1 MPKTEAFKD
10 HAAYLFLVT
19 ILASFIA
26 GYWSVIS
33 KLIHRWNSGDDSYC
47 FLIIPLFLYLCWE
60 KRHRFRFA
68 EFSWSIWG
76 IIPTTLAILLMILGE
91 RGSAETLIY
100 IGIWGCLVGIAVSLY
115 GARIRHLAFPL
126 LILFFI
132 VTLPPF
138 LNRLL
143 TFKLKMVAG
152 MLSADMLRM
161 VGVTVVQEG
170 NILDLGI
177 GQLEVADAC
186 SGLRYFMPMILMGL
200 LIGYFF
206 TKGLWRKVLLL
217 VLVVPLAILINAVRV
232 FAAGMFTVAGHPE
245 LAQNLFHDF
254 SGWLAFMLAS
264 LVLTAIAYLLMKTG
278 PSPIVSEMQ
287 DAGAQPEGLQRPA
300 ILFLTICI
308 LLLAG
313 GMIISHTS
321 TTAHMPPR
329 RNFIDFPLRIGAWE
343 GTRMYL
349 SDDILGA
356 LWADDYIYA
365 TYRSAA
371 SSDTISIL
379 IPFYAYQGTR
389 HTSHA
394 PQSCLLGGGWTLL
407 SSADVEVE
415 VVSNKH
421 IPVRVM
427 TLTKEDQHLLSSY
440 FFLQR
445 GRVITSPWMNK
456 FYLLRDSLIRN
467 RTDGALVR
475 VELHMAGSQYLKKA
489 QEELTA
495 FIVRLWQILPDYVP
509 E

>member
-1 MPKTEAFKD
+1 MSKTDSFKD
-10 HAAYLFLVT
+10 HIKYVFLT
-19 ILASFIA
+19 IILAIFIA
-26 GYWSVIS
+26 GYWTSIS
-33 KLIHRWNSGDDSYC
+33 KLIHRWNSGDDNYC

-60 KRHRFRFA
+60 KRQHFRFA

-100 IGIWGCLVGIAVSLY
+100 IGFWGFLTGMAAILY
-115 GARIRHLAFPL
+115 GARIRHLAFPF

-132 VTLPPF
+132 VPLPPF

-143 TFKLKMVAG
+143 TFKLKMVAS
-152 MLSADMLRM
+152 MLSADMLRIA
-161 VGVTVVQEG
+161 GVTVVQEG
-170 NILDLGI
+170 NILDLGL

-206 TKGLWRKVLLL
+206 TKGLWRKSLLL
-217 VLVVPLAILINAVRV
+217 VLVVPLAILINALRV
-232 FAAGMFTVAGHPE
+232 FAAGMFTVTGHPE
-245 LAQNLFHDF
+245 LAQNLFHDI
-254 SGWLAFMLAS
+254 SGWLAFMVAGLF
-264 LVLTAIAYLLMKTG
+264 LTAMAYLLTKIG
-278 PSPIVSEMQ
+278 PSPIVSDMQ
-287 DAGAQPEGLQRPA
+287 DNGAQTMGLQRPA
-300 ILFLTICI
+300 VLSMTICAI
-308 LLLAG
+308 LLAG
-313 GMIISHTS
+313 GMAISHAS
-321 TTAHMPPR
+321 TTAHIPSR
-329 RNFIDFPLRIGAWE
+329 RSFIDFPMHIGEWE
-343 GTRMYL
+343 GTRTYL
-349 SDDILGA
+349 SEDILAA

-379 IPFYAYQGTR
+379 IPFYTYQGTQ
-389 HTSHA
+389 HTAHA

-407 SSADVEVE
+407 SSADVAMAVT
-415 VVSNKH
+415 SNKQ

-427 TLTKEDQHLLSSY
+427 TLTKDNQHLLSSY

-445 GRVITSPWMNK
+445 GRVITSPWMHK

-475 VELHMAGSQYLKKA
+475 VELHMADSQSRDQA
-489 QEELTA
+489 QAELSA

>member
-1 MPKTEAFKD
+1 MPKTDSFKERVMNVFP
-10 HAAYLFLVT
+10 LI

-26 GYWSVIS
+26 GYWTSIS
-33 KLIHRWNSGDDSYC
+33 KLIHRWNSGDDNYC

-60 KRHRFRFA
+60 KRRHFRFA

-76 IIPTTLAILLMILGE
+76 LIPTTLAILMMILGE

-100 IGIWGCLVGIAVSLY
+100 IGFWGFLSGMATILY
-115 GARIRHLAFPL
+115 GGRIRHLAFPF

-132 VTLPPF
+132 VPLPPF

-143 TFKLKMVAG
+143 TFKLKMVAS
-152 MLSADMLRM
+152 MFSADMLRM

-206 TKGLWRKVLLL
+206 TKGLWKKVLLL
-217 VLVVPLAILINAVRV
+217 VLVVPLSILINAVRV
-232 FAAGMFTVAGHPE
+232 FSAGIFTVTGHPE

-254 SGWLAFMLAS
+254 SGWLAFMAAG
-264 LVLTAIAYLLMKTG
+264 LVLTAIAYLLMKIG
-278 PSPIVSEMQ
+278 PSPIVSEIQ
-287 DAGAQPEGLQRPA
+287 DAGSKPVGLQRPA
-300 ILFLTICI
+300 VLSLIICI

-313 GMIISHTS
+313 GMGINHAS
-321 TTAHMPPR
+321 TTAHTPPH
-329 RNFIDFPLRIGAWE
+329 RNFLDFPIRIGEWE

-349 SDDILGA
+349 SDDILAA

-379 IPFYAYQGTR
+379 IPFYAYQGTL
-389 HTSHA
+389 HTAHA

-407 SSADVEVE
+407 SSSDVSIKVTP
-415 VVSNKH
+415 NKH

-427 TLTKEDQHLLSSY
+427 ILTKDNQHLLSSY

-445 GRVITSPWMNK
+445 GRVIISPWMNK
-456 FYLLRDSLIRN
+456 LYLLRDSLIRN

-475 VELHMAGSQYLKKA
+475 VELHLADSQSPEQA
-489 QEELTA
+489 QAELSA
-495 FIVRLWQILPDYVP
+495 FILRLWQILPDYVP